1 MDRPPAVIIHGLN
14 DVNRVMA
21 LGQPVL
27 LLSGPGAGLYGG
39 CLWWLELLRAAE
51 FSGPS
56 LLDCGDAPGRAVE
69 AVRLGVPGII
79 LTCEPALFEA
89 VEELAAIRGA
99 VLAAARPPALDI
111 GERGAERRLLAWL
124 GGDIA

>member
-1 MDRPPAVIIHGLN
+1 MDRLPAVIIHSLN
-14 DVNRVMA
+14 DVKRVMA
-21 LGQPVL
+21 PRLPVL
-27 LLSGPGAGLYGG
+27 LLSSPAAGLYGG

-69 AVRLGVPGII
+69 AVRLGVPGVI
-79 LTCEPALFEA
+79 LTCEPALFDA
-89 VEELAAIRGA
+89 VGALAAIRGA
-99 VLAAARPPALDI
+99 ILVAARPPALDM